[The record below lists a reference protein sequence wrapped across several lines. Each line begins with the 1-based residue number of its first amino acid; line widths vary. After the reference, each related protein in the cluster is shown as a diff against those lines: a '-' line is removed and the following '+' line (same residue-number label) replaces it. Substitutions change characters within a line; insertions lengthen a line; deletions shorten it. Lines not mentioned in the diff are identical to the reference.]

1 MAILIIML
9 VEVIK
14 DKYDLYKFRKELKI
28 KNPKL
33 RSRI

>member
-9 VEVIK
+9 VEIIK
-14 DKYDLYKFRKELKI
+14 DKYDLYKFRKELKT
-28 KNPKL
+28 KYPKL

>member
-1 MAILIIML
+1 MGILVAVL
-9 VEVIK
+9 VITIK
-14 DKYDLYKFRKELKI
+14 DKYDLYKFRKELNK